1 MKPLFS
7 RGSHVFEAPV
17 LLSQTP
23 LDARALAAATL
34 LPPLISAGMH
44 YLVLRPLRKRL
55 RVQQVRLP
63 ARPAVAGYQSP
74 CVSMFPQLFLH
85 QEPAVPW

>member
-55 RVQQVRLP
+55 RVQQVPLS
-63 ARPAVAGYQSP
+63 ASPAVAGSAVIAQHALLPKLRP
-74 CVSMFPQLFLH
+74 CP
-85 QEPAVPW
+85 P